1 MTMHD
6 QVDQERALSEW
17 LRQVADADAASGAS
31 PAVRER
37 LLAEVRA
44 HRRSR
49 RMATIKMYA
58 LAAGLVI
65 ATALPVW
72 QLITRPAVE
81 PSPRAVTIPAGDPEV
96 ATAFYPLAYG
106 AVPVT
111 RGSIV
116 RVAVSPAAVAA
127 LGVEPV
133 GVNPSPTDVLLADV
147 VVGEDG
153 LARAVRF
160 VRTLPRDSLL
170 SRDSLQEQQP

>member
-1 MTMHD
+1 MQD
-6 QVDQERALSEW
+6 QVDQEHALAEW
-17 LRQVADADAASGAS
+17 LREVADADETSGAS

-37 LLAEVRA
+37 LLEEVRA
-44 HRRSR
+44 RRRSR
-49 RMATIKMYA
+49 RIAAIKMYA

-72 QLITRPAVE
+72 QLTTRPSLERSRV
-81 PSPRAVTIPAGDPEV
+81 VTSPAGDAEV

-111 RGSIV
+111 HGNIV

-127 LGVEPV
+127 LGVETI
-133 GVNPSPTDVLLADV
+133 GVNTSPTDVLLADV

-160 VRTLPRDSLL
+160 VRTQARNSV
-170 SRDSLQEQQP
+170 QEQRP

>member
-1 MTMHD
+1 MQD
-6 QVDQERALSEW
+6 QVDQEDALAEW
-17 LRQVADADAASGAS
+17 LREVADADVTNGAS

-37 LLAEVRA
+37 LLEEVRA
-44 HRRSR
+44 RRRSR
-49 RMATIKMYA
+49 RVAAIKMYA

-72 QLITRPAVE
+72 QLTTRPSLE
-81 PSPRAVTIPAGDPEV
+81 PSRVVTSPAGDAEV

-111 RGSIV
+111 HGNIV

-127 LGVEPV
+127 LGVETI
-133 GVNPSPTDVLLADV
+133 GVNTSPTDVLLADV

-160 VRTLPRDSLL
+160 VRTQARSV
-170 SRDSLQEQQP
+170 QEQRP

>member
-1 MTMHD
+1 MQD
-6 QVDQERALSEW
+6 QVDLEHGLSDW
-17 LRQVADADAASGAS
+17 LRQVADADAAGGAS

-37 LLAEVRA
+37 LLQEVRA
-44 HRRSR
+44 LRRAR
-49 RMATIKMYA
+49 RFSAIKMYA

-72 QLITRPAVE
+72 QLTTRPSVE
-81 PSPRAVTIPAGDPEV
+81 RSSRVSTSRSQGVGTMPAGDAEV

-111 RGSIV
+111 HGNIV

-127 LGVEPV
+127 LGVETI
-133 GVNPSPTDVLLADV
+133 GVSTSPTDVLVADV

-160 VRTLPRDSLL
+160 VRTQARNG
-170 SRDSLQEQQP
+170 LQEQRP

>member
-1 MTMHD
+1 MQD
-6 QVDQERALSEW
+6 QVEQERALTEW
-17 LRQVADADAASGAS
+17 LRQVADADATSGAS

-37 LLAEVRA
+37 LLEEVRA
-44 HRRSR
+44 RSRSR
-49 RMATIKMYA
+49 RVAALKMYA

-72 QLITRPAVE
+72 QLTTRPSIEKSLV
-81 PSPRAVTIPAGDPEV
+81 VTIPSGDTEV

-111 RGSIV
+111 HGSIV

-127 LGVEPV
+127 LGVEPI
-133 GVNPSPTDVLLADV
+133 GVSAATTDVLLADV

-160 VRTLPRDSLL
+160 VRTVARD
-170 SRDSLQEQQP
+170 DAQELRP

>member
-1 MTMHD
+1 MQD

-17 LRQVADADAASGAS
+17 LREVAEADATRGAS

-37 LLAEVRA
+37 LLEEVRA
-44 HRRSR
+44 RRRVR
-49 RMATIKMYA
+49 RMTAIKMYA

-72 QLITRPAVE
+72 QLTTRPSVE
-81 PSPRAVTIPAGDPEV
+81 ESPRAVAIPSGDAEV
-96 ATAFYPLAYG
+96 VTAFYPLAYG

-111 RGSIV
+111 QGNIV
-116 RVAVSPAAVAA
+116 RVAVSPTAIAA
-127 LGVEPV
+127 LGVEPL
-133 GVNPSPTDVLLADV
+133 GGTTSPTDVLLADV

-160 VRTLPRDSLL
+160 VRTVPRDSPR

>member
-1 MTMHD
+1 MQD
-6 QVDQERALSEW
+6 QVDQEDALAEW
-17 LRQVADADAASGAS
+17 LREVADADVTNGAS

-37 LLAEVRA
+37 LLEEVRA
-44 HRRSR
+44 RRRSR
-49 RMATIKMYA
+49 RSAAIKMYA

-72 QLITRPAVE
+72 QLTTRPSLERSRV
-81 PSPRAVTIPAGDPEV
+81 VTSPAGDAEL

-111 RGSIV
+111 HGNIV

-127 LGVEPV
+127 LGVETI
-133 GVNPSPTDVLLADV
+133 GVNTSPTDVLLADI

-160 VRTLPRDSLL
+160 VRTQARNSV
-170 SRDSLQEQQP
+170 QEQRP

>member
-1 MTMHD
+1 MQD
-6 QVDQERALSEW
+6 QGDQEHALAEW
-17 LRQVADADAASGAS
+17 LREVADADVTSGAS

-37 LLAEVRA
+37 LLEEVRA
-44 HRRSR
+44 RRRSCR
-49 RMATIKMYA
+49 TAAIKMYA

-65 ATALPVW
+65 ATVLPVW
-72 QLITRPAVE
+72 QLTTRPSLERSRV
-81 PSPRAVTIPAGDPEV
+81 VTSPAGDAEV

-111 RGSIV
+111 HGNIV

-127 LGVEPV
+127 LGVETI
-133 GVNPSPTDVLLADV
+133 GVNTSPTDVLLADV

-160 VRTLPRDSLL
+160 VRTQARNSV
-170 SRDSLQEQQP
+170 QEQRP